1 MRFVDLQLTLWKV
14 LINTYQNTSVFPCFF
29 SVFSSNIIIYF
40 KDIDFFLLKCVNF
53 FKEMINLDIVIF
65 GLHLHVNN
73 EKNNK
78 QNKISKKHSSSAL
91 IIMMKLLSFWGFCL
105 FSVCLKHIYLYI
117 NLLEAYIYICLDIY
131 LIVLRYISNSSKL
144 GLGVKNKN

>member
-117 NLLEAYIYICLDIY
+117 NLLEANIYIYM
-131 LIVLRYISNSSKL
+131 LRYISFC
-144 GLGVKNKN
+144 VKIYI